1 MTPESPQHWACGRTQ
16 LLSIKR
22 ARSEPHVFGFP
33 TIFPSWRIPR
43 TQSHGRTCLQHIQL
57 EVQLQ
62 TTRCSHFP
70 VSRSQLLVGRQL
82 PAPAGSMRVGY
93 SPGEMISCIPPP
105 HLREVLKGAGAGE
118 ATMTTNSRNFLLPML
133 DRYPLPPTLLNPN
146 RFKPQWASWCDI
158 YELPLDTIGSVS
170 QQNTFSFS
178 ETVLRGSQHPKLL
191 GNLVFST
198 RNEQLLNLADNISK
212 KAPLKNKQNHW
223 AGEIF

>member
-105 HLREVLKGAGAGE
+105 HLREVLKG
-118 ATMTTNSRNFLLPML
+118 
-133 DRYPLPPTLLNPN
+133 
-146 RFKPQWASWCDI
+146 SW
-158 YELPLDTIGSVS
+158 G
-170 QQNTFSFS
+170 
-178 ETVLRGSQHPKLL
+178 RGSNHDNKFKEFSSSHALQIPPASHLAEPK
-191 GNLVFST
+191 
-198 RNEQLLNLADNISK
+198 QI
-212 KAPLKNKQNHW
+212 
-223 AGEIF
+223 